1 MQSMGLA
8 WSHALIGKQ
17 ALSILSSNAICSVW
31 YALIVC
37 IASVLVSLEF
47 KVNTVLMLS
56 DVCLMLSDVCLSRIR
71 QAFSDVFHFHLV
83 NSRSVWYHYYCHRSK
98 CLHKR
103 SAIVA
108 NHKI

>member
-8 WSHALIGKQ
+8 GSHALIGKQ

-31 YALIVC
+31 YSLIVC

-47 KVNTVLMLS
+47 KVKTGLMLS
-56 DVCLMLSDVCLSRIR
+56 DACLSRIR
-71 QAFSDVFHFHLV
+71 QAFSDVSHLHLG
-83 NSRSVWYHYYCHRSK
+83 NYHSVWYHYYCHRSK

>member
-37 IASVLVSLEF
+37 VASVLVSLEF
-47 KVNTVLMLS
+47 KVNTV
-56 DVCLMLSDVCLSRIR
+56 LMLSDVCLSRIR

-83 NSRSVWYHYYCHRSK
+83 NSRSVWYHYYYHRSK

>member
-56 DVCLMLSDVCLSRIR
+56 DVCLSRIR